1 MQVHNTTM
9 RGIIMIL
16 REKMDIAKETGEP
29 IGILGEREKTE
40 LIRGIIL
47 EVGED
52 YCMMQPEGASFFG
65 FNSLLI
71 PLSGIVFLT

>member
-1 MQVHNTTM
+1 M
-9 RGIIMIL
+9 RL
-16 REKMDIAKETGEP
+16 REKLDIAKDRGEP
-29 IGILGEREKTE
+29 IGILVEKEKTE

-65 FNSLLI
+65 FDSLLI
-71 PLSGIVFLT
+71 PLSGVVFLT

>member
-1 MQVHNTTM
+1 M
-9 RGIIMIL
+9 RL
-16 REKMDIAKETGEP
+16 REKLEIAKDRREP
-29 IGILGEREKTE
+29 VGILVEREKTE

-65 FNSLLI
+65 FDSLLV

>member
-1 MQVHNTTM
+1 M
-9 RGIIMIL
+9 RL
-16 REKMDIAKETGEP
+16 KEKLEIAKDRGEP
-29 IGILGEREKTE
+29 IGILVEREKTE

-65 FNSLLI
+65 FESLLV
-71 PLSGIVFLT
+71 PLSGIVFLSS

>member
-1 MQVHNTTM
+1 M
-9 RGIIMIL
+9 RL
-16 REKMDIAKETGEP
+16 REKLDIAKDRGEP
-29 IGILGEREKTE
+29 IGILVEREKTE

-65 FNSLLI
+65 FDSMLI
-71 PLSGIVFLT
+71 PFSGIVFLT

>member
-1 MQVHNTTM
+1 
-9 RGIIMIL
+9 MIL
-16 REKMDIAKETGEP
+16 RGKLDIAKETGEP
-29 IGILGEREKTE
+29 IGILVEREKTE

-71 PLSGIVFLT
+71 PLSFSHRSVHFLQSSCVIL

>member
-1 MQVHNTTM
+1 M
-9 RGIIMIL
+9 RL
-16 REKMDIAKETGEP
+16 KEKLETAKDRGEP
-29 IGILGEREKTE
+29 IGILVEREKTE

-65 FNSLLI
+65 FNSLLV
-71 PLSGIVFLT
+71 PLSGIVFLSS